1 MTYDGRKE
9 EEETLLSEIAPF
21 EVPLPPNGE
30 LGSRQCTLSYVH
42 CAVHCTDLWC
52 TEVHCCTAPAP
63 VASPSVE
70 YEAVGSTFVVPS
82 LLVYYDE

>member
-30 LGSRQCTLSYVH
+30 LGSAHSPMCTVQCSALI
-42 CAVHCTDLWC
+42 CGALKCTA
-52 TEVHCCTAPAP
+52 HCTAPVPA
-63 VASPSVE
+63 ASPSVE
-70 YEAVGSTFVVPS
+70 YAAVGSTFVVPS

>member
-30 LGSRQCTLSYVH
+30 LGSAHSPMCTVQCTALIGG
-42 CAVHCTDLWC
+42 ALKCT
-52 TEVHCCTAPAP
+52 TAPAP

-70 YEAVGSTFVVPS
+70 YAAVGSTFVVPS